1 MSRFIRLIKHDAFGG
16 MILILSSFLALAA
29 ANSSFEPL
37 FTAIFE
43 HSLPL
48 DLYFIVLDK
57 SLSHWINDGLMALF
71 FLFVSIEIKREL
83 KTGALSSWK
92 KASLPLVAACG
103 GMVIPA
109 LMFLIYAGNA
119 GWHQGWA
126 IPMATDIAFALGVL
140 SLLGRRVPAAAKIF
154 LLALA
159 VIDDFGAITVIGLF
173 YTEQLHLMPLMIAG
187 GLTAFLL
194 ILNRLQIKSL
204 PIYAIVG
211 VILWVAIL
219 KSGIHA
225 TIAGVIVGF
234 VLPQPQRSV
243 IHLEHQLSYL
253 SKFLILPLFALAN
266 AGIALTGDVSI
277 VEGVSSAVILGL
289 VAGKPIGIILFCW
302 IAYKLKWVH
311 LPDSVNW
318 GQLIGVAILC
328 GIGFTMSIFISNLA
342 FPADA
347 HTQNL
352 AKAGILSASAL
363 AAVLGYVWLFFAGKS
378 ASNKG
383 EIRVS
388 S

>member
-29 ANSSFEPL
+29 ANSSIEPL

-266 AGIALTGDVSI
+266 AGITLTSDVSL

-347 HTQNL
+347 QTQNL

>member
-1 MSRFIRLIKHDAFGG
+1 MSRFIRIIKHDAFGG

-29 ANSSFEPL
+29 ANSSIEPF

-48 DLYFIVLDK
+48 DLYFVVLDK

-109 LMFLIYAGNA
+109 FMFLMYAGNA
-119 GWHQGWA
+119 SWHQGWA

-140 SLLGRRVPAAAKIF
+140 SLLGKRVPPAAKIF

-159 VIDDFGAITVIGLF
+159 VIDDFGAIAVIGLF
-173 YTEQLHLMPLMIAG
+173 YTEQLHLTPLLIAC

-211 VILWVAIL
+211 VLLWVAIL
-219 KSGIHA
+219 KSGVHA

-266 AGIALTGDVSI
+266 AGIALNGNVSL

-302 IAYKLKWVH
+302 IAYRLKWVQ
-311 LPDSVNW
+311 LPDTVSW
-318 GQLIGVAILC
+318 MQLGGISILC

-342 FPADA
+342 FPADV
-347 HTQNL
+347 HTQDL
-352 AKAGILSASAL
+352 AKFGILSASAL
-363 AAVLGYVWLFFAGKS
+363 AAILGYVWLFLAGKS
-378 ASNKG
+378 ATNKG